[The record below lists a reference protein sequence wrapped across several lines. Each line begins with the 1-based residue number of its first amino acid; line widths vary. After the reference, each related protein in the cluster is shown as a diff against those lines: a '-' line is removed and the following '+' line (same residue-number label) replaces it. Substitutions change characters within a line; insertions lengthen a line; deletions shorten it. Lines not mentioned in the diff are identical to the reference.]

1 MDDIR
6 LFETDGDFL
15 VLEAQDGQRF
25 RLLIDETVRSSVK
38 REAKPALDD
47 VSITPR
53 AIQDE
58 IRNGASIEDLMTQSG
73 ASFEFIEK
81 LAAPVIAELNHVVS
95 SALSVRLTIAGDRYN
110 DSTQIEFGEIIG
122 GRLVTSG
129 ATGISWL
136 AKKIDVNNWHV
147 VANYTLNGTPGSATW
162 AFDPRRL
169 TLSPESETAVTLSSQ
184 ETISNS
190 PIPKLRNVQLTDSV
204 APVEQNSAAS
214 ETLART
220 EVFDDVIPI
229 GRGMQNETPIS
240 RTHEEER
247 PEPSTPAAFIK
258 NASAKI
264 DLTSAEPLSATADL
278 LEALRRKRSEREVTD
293 LESHPE
299 TTQIRVVDI
308 QVPVEQVPKEE
319 LPKAELTKVQEPVIS
334 SDAPEEPVAETP
346 TAPKKGR
353 AAMPSWDEI
362 VFGTKLTTSPF
373 FKSTKSKQRNR

>member
-15 VLEAQDGQRF
+15 VLEAQDGQKF

-47 VSITPR
+47 VSISPR

-81 LAAPVIAELNHVVS
+81 FAAPVIAELNHVVS

-147 VANYTLNGTPGSATW
+147 IANYSLNGTIGSATW

-184 ETISNS
+184 ETISNT

-204 APVEQNSAAS
+204 APVEQNTAPSD
-214 ETLART
+214 TLART

-240 RTHEEER
+240 RAFEEDR
-247 PEPSTPAAFIK
+247 PEPSTPAAFLK
-258 NASAKI
+258 NASDKEVR
-264 DLTSAEPLSATADL
+264 TAEPLSATADL
-278 LEALRRKRSEREVTD
+278 LEALRRKRTEREVTD

-308 QVPVEQVPKEE
+308 EVP
-319 LPKAELTKVQEPVIS
+319 KVQEPEAS
-334 SDAPEEPVAETP
+334 SDEPKEPVPETS

-362 VFGTKLTTSPF
+362 VFGTKTDD
-373 FKSTKSKQRNR
+373 

>member
-15 VLEAQDGQRF
+15 VLEAQDGQKF

-58 IRNGASIEDLMTQSG
+58 IRNGASIEDLMNQSG

-81 LAAPVIAELNHVVS
+81 FAAPVIAELNHVVS
-95 SALSVRLTIAGDRYN
+95 SAMSVRLTIAGDRYN

-129 ATGISWL
+129 ATGISWI

-147 VANYTLNGTPGSATW
+147 IANYSLNGNAGSATW

-184 ETISNS
+184 ETISNT

-204 APVEQNSAAS
+204 APVEQNTAPSD
-214 ETLART
+214 TLART

-240 RTHEEER
+240 RAFEEDR
-247 PEPSTPAAFIK
+247 PEPSTPAAFLK
-258 NASAKI
+258 NSSDKS
-264 DLTSAEPLSATADL
+264 DVNTAEPLSATADL
-278 LEALRRKRSEREVTD
+278 LEALRRKRTEREVTD

-308 QVPVEQVPKEE
+308 QVPVEQVPKED
-319 LPKAELTKVQEPVIS
+319 LPKAEEPENS
-334 SDAPEEPVAETP
+334 SDEQKEPVAETS

-362 VFGTKLTTSPF
+362 VFGTKTDD
-373 FKSTKSKQRNR
+373 

>member
-15 VLEAQDGQRF
+15 VLEAQDGQKF

-53 AIQDE
+53 AIQDD
-58 IRNGASIEDLMTQSG
+58 IRNGSTIEELMAQSG

-81 LAAPVIAELNHVVS
+81 FAAPVIAELNHVVS

-147 VANYTLNGTPGSATW
+147 IANYTLNGTAGSATW

-204 APVEQNSAAS
+204 APVVDEKAPS
-214 ETLART
+214 EPLART
-220 EVFDDVIPI
+220 EIFDDVIPI

-240 RTHEEER
+240 RTYEEER
-247 PEPSTPAAFIK
+247 PQPSTPAAFIK
-258 NASAKI
+258 SASEKVDSA
-264 DLTSAEPLSATADL
+264 TAEPLSATADL
-278 LEALRRKRSEREVTD
+278 LEALRRKRTEREVTD

-308 QVPVEQVPKEE
+308 EVERLEVPETE
-319 LPKAELTKVQEPVIS
+319 LPKIEESEMAPVL
-334 SDAPEEPVAETP
+334 PEEPAAEMP
-346 TAPKKGR
+346 APPKKGR

-362 VFGTKLTTSPF
+362 VFGTKTDD
-373 FKSTKSKQRNR
+373 

>member
-15 VLEAQDGQRF
+15 VLEAQDGQKF

-58 IRNGASIEDLMTQSG
+58 IRNGASIEDLMIQSG

-81 LAAPVIAELNHVVS
+81 FAAPVIAELNHVVS

-147 VANYTLNGTPGSATW
+147 IANYSLNGTVGSATW

-184 ETISNS
+184 ETISNT

-204 APVEQNSAAS
+204 APVEQNTAPSD
-214 ETLART
+214 TLART

-240 RTHEEER
+240 RAFEEDR
-247 PEPSTPAAFIK
+247 PEPSTPAAFLK
-258 NASAKI
+258 NASDKEVS
-264 DLTSAEPLSATADL
+264 TAEPLSATADL
-278 LEALRRKRSEREVTD
+278 LEALRRKRTEREVTD

-308 QVPVEQVPKEE
+308 EVPREE
-319 LPKAELTKVQEPVIS
+319 LPEVKEPEIT
-334 SDAPEEPVAETP
+334 SDAPEEPVAETS
-346 TAPKKGR
+346 TTPKKGR

-362 VFGTKLTTSPF
+362 VFGTKTDD
-373 FKSTKSKQRNR
+373 